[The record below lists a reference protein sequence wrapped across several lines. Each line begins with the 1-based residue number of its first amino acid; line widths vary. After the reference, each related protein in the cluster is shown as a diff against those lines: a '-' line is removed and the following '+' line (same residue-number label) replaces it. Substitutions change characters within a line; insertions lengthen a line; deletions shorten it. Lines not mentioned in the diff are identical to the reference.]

1 MYAHAF
7 GDQRCVKAVFS
18 DLRYALGTRRI
29 AEQIREMVCAG
40 TTSHNLA
47 NEMLCALRT
56 LDAVNRA
63 MKTGECET
71 P

>member
-7 GDQRCVKAVFS
+7 GDQGCVKAVLD
-18 DLRYALGTRRI
+18 DLRYALGARRI
-29 AEQIREMVCAG
+29 AEQIRKMVCAG
-40 TTSHNLA
+40 TMPRNLA